1 MPPSHPPFAR
11 RRVVAT
17 AITAAAAAVAAGSAA
32 MAQAAAD
39 PTLDAVVVTAT
50 RRAEKSFDV
59 PASIDTIDAATIRVG
74 QPMVNLSETLV
85 RVPGIYAANRG
96 NYAQDLQISSRGFGA
111 RAAFGVRGVRL
122 YQDNIPATM
131 PDGQGQTGSFSL
143 LSAERIEVL
152 RGPFSTLYGNASGGV
167 VALFTEQGTPEPV
180 VTANASAGSYGTWVA
195 GVKATGTM
203 RDAGYVVA
211 ASRFS
216 TDGYRDHSAARRDL
230 ANAKLTFTAGGSTR
244 VTIVGAAQYQPE
256 TQDPLGLTR
265 AQWEAN
271 PQQAD
276 PAAILFNTR
285 KTIDQV
291 QGGLSVDQSIGDAW
305 SLRVTGYGGRRGVR
319 QYLALPGTAPTSSGG
334 VADLDRDFGG
344 IDARVSWSGL
354 VLERALT
361 VTFGADYDR
370 QREVRQGFVNNNGN
384 LGALRRD
391 QDDTV
396 ASSDAYLEATWALLP
411 ALSLTAG
418 VRASEVR
425 YASDDHYIATGNPDD
440 SGSRSFANTSPVLAA
455 MYSVNDWLN
464 AYASYGQGFETPT
477 LAEIAYRPVGT
488 GLNLALNP
496 ATSRGF
502 EAGLKVLS
510 GRAQRVNFAVF
521 SIDTAD
527 EIVVN
532 TASGGR
538 NTYKNAGN
546 TRRRGVELVWD
557 GRFDGGI
564 SAHLAWTYLRAEFV
578 DAFTAG
584 LPPAVVP
591 SGARL
596 PGVPASQAYGE
607 LAWAPRA
614 LPGFSAA
621 LEVQHVAKVYV
632 NDRNT
637 DSAPAYTIASARIGW
652 AQQFGR
658 ATVRSYVR
666 LNNVADLDYVG
677 SVIVGDANGRYFE
690 PAPGRNWM
698 AGINVDHAF

>member
-1 MPPSHPPFAR
+1 MLPAHPSSAR
-11 RRVVAT
+11 CRVAAATIALAAVAT
-17 AITAAAAAVAAGSAA
+17 ATSPAALAQSAT
-32 MAQAAAD
+32 D
-39 PTLDAVVVTAT
+39 PTLDPVVVTAT

-59 PASIDTIDAATIRVG
+59 PASIDTIDAATIRDG

-167 VALFTEQGTPEPV
+167 ISLFTENGTPEPV
-180 VTANASAGSYGTWVA
+180 ITVNASAGSYGTWVA
-195 GVKATGTM
+195 GAKATGTA
-203 RDAGYVVA
+203 RDVGYVVA

-216 TDGYRDHSAARRDL
+216 TDGYREHSAALRDL
-230 ANAKLTFTAGGSTR
+230 ANAKLTFRPGDATR
-244 VTIVGAAQYQPE
+244 VTIVGSGQYQPE

-285 KTIDQV
+285 KTINQA
-291 QGGLSVDQSIGDAW
+291 QGGVTVDHASSDDW

-319 QYLALPGTAPTSSGG
+319 QYLAFPGTAPTSSGG
-334 VADLDRDFGG
+334 VADLDRDYGG
-344 IDARVSWSGL
+344 IDARLSWAGR
-354 VLERALT
+354 VLDRPLT

-370 QREVRQGFVNNNGN
+370 EHEVRQGFVNSNGN

-396 ASSDAYLEATWALLP
+396 ASSDVYLEATWGVLP
-411 ALSLTAG
+411 SLTLTAG

-425 YASDDHYIATGNPDD
+425 YSSDDHYVIAGNPDD
-440 SGSRSFANTSPVLAA
+440 SGSRKFTNTSPVLAA
-455 MYSVNDWLN
+455 MYHVDDRLN
-464 AYASYGQGFETPT
+464 VYASYGQGFETPT

-496 ATSRGF
+496 ATSNGV
-502 EAGLKVLS
+502 EVGLKALLA
-510 GRAQRVNFAVF
+510 REHRVNVAVF
-521 SIDTAD
+521 AIDTED

-532 TASGGR
+532 TAAGGR
-538 NTYKNAGN
+538 NTYKNAGS
-546 TRRRGVELVWD
+546 TRRRGVELAWD
-557 GRFDGGI
+557 GRFDGGV
-564 SAHLAWTYLRAEFV
+564 SAHVAYTYLQAEFTE
-578 DAFTAG
+578 AFTAG

-591 SGARL
+591 AGARL
-596 PGVPASQAYGE
+596 PGVPGSQAYGE
-607 LAWAPRA
+607 LAWAPRGP
-614 LPGFSAA
+614 LGFSAGV
-621 LEVQHVAKVYV
+621 EVQYVAKVYV

-637 DSAPAYTIASARIGW
+637 DAAPAYTIANARVGW
-652 AQQFGR
+652 TQRFDR
-658 ATVRSYVR
+658 ATLRAYAR
-666 LNNVADLDYVG
+666 LNNLADIDYVG
-677 SVIVGDANGRYFE
+677 SVIVGDVNGRYFE

-698 AGINVDHAF
+698 AGINVDYAF